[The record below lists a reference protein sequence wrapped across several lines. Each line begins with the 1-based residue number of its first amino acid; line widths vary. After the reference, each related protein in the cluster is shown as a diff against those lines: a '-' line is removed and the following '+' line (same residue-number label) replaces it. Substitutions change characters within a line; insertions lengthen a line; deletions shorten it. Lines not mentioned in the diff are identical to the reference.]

1 LKKRGARNECS
12 TGEGSKYL
20 IKIST
25 KRKKKTDG
33 HYDFF
38 LSFFLLAAQRVIE
51 FLEIPFK
58 KQNFIIYTQL
68 AHSGEGQL

>member
-1 LKKRGARNECS
+1 VQHRRRIEIFDKNIYQE
-12 TGEGSKYL
+12 
-20 IKIST
+20 
-25 KRKKKTDG
+25 KKKTDG
-33 HYDFF
+33 RYDFF

-58 KQNFIIYTQL
+58 KQNFIIYTRL